1 MTTDNSTKIS
11 IEYWKRTKMPDLGIM
26 ENQYNVYHKDA
37 ATEESADTD
46 EIVKSYNPFL
56 ISNFQIYQPI
66 YNVFFQLTE
75 KNYQTITWKAPT
87 QIHDLFSVIPT
98 TSVEQPVPIQQ
109 DIFIKYSPLL
119 DPIRYL
125 IGKYEKSAHLIRKLP
140 TLTDTDCHPKYTDV
154 NNASYIDSFFC
165 FLSSQLSHKMNFPH
179 SVDYYGSFLG
189 IQRLHKMDITDD
201 LEYLTESDY
210 FKINLNKM
218 YNISGV
224 PEYYRQY
231 EDTKSSKTNRQQKLV
246 IDEDYSKDAMEIT
259 DIIDLDLDD
268 SIMIVDTD
276 ADVDGVDLTE
286 DEETEHNSGGDSS
299 VELED
304 MENYAIYQSEK
315 NNSSND
321 DSDDDTDDDDDDSD
335 DEEQEI
341 SVEDA
346 TEENN
351 NDSDSSSEHS
361 SDFSSVD
368 ETDETPQV
376 VAYIHD
382 FPIQMIC
389 LERCDGTLDELF
401 ENNMITE
408 EIGSAFLF
416 QIIMTLI
423 TYQKYFQFTHN
434 DLHTN
439 NIMYKNTD
447 IEFLYYQH
455 NDVYYRVPTYGK
467 IMKIIDFGR
476 SIYKYKGKVFCSDSF
491 STSGD
496 ASTQYNF
503 PPYYNKNRPL
513 IEPNYSFDLCRLGCS
528 IYDFIIDEPNP
539 PFDELD
545 ELQKI
550 IYTWCRDDRG
560 RNVLYKKNGE
570 ERYPNFKLYKMIA
583 RNVHYHTPEKQLSF
597 SVFSQYK
604 VDADDVEN
612 MNVFV
617 I

>member
-26 ENQYNVYHKDA
+26 ENQYNVYYNDTL
-37 ATEESADTD
+37 TEESSDID
-46 EIVKSYNPFL
+46 EIVKSYNPFH
-56 ISNFQIYQPI
+56 ITNFQIYQPI
-66 YNVFFQLTE
+66 YNIFFQLTE

-87 QIHDLFSVIPT
+87 QIHDLFSVILT
-98 TSVEQPVPIQQ
+98 DSVEEPVSIQQ
-109 DIFIKYSPLL
+109 NIFIKYSPLL

-125 IGKYEKSAHLIRKLP
+125 IGKYEKTAHLIRKLP
-140 TLTDTDCHPKYTDV
+140 TFTDNECHPKYNDV

-165 FLSSQLSHKMNFPH
+165 FLSSKLSYKMNFPH
-179 SVDYYGSFLG
+179 SVEYYGSFLG
-189 IQRLHKMDITDD
+189 IQELYKMDITDD
-201 LEYLTESDY
+201 LEYLTESDF
-210 FKINLNKM
+210 FKNNLNKL
-218 YNISGV
+218 YNINGV

-231 EDTKSSKTNRQQKLV
+231 ADTKSSKTNRQQKLV
-246 IDEDYSKDAMEIT
+246 IDEDYSKDVMEIT
-259 DIIDLDLDD
+259 DIIDLDIDD
-268 SIMIVDTD
+268 TMMIIDANRVDS
-276 ADVDGVDLTE
+276 TE
-286 DEETEHNSGGDSS
+286 DEETEKNSGDSS
-299 VELED
+299 VETED

-321 DSDDDTDDDDDDSD
+321 DDDSDDDDSD
-335 DEEQEI
+335 DDYEFEDEENSQEQELY
-341 SVEDA
+341 VDDV
-346 TEENN
+346 TEEDNETE
-351 NDSDSSSEHS
+351 SENS
-361 SDFSSVD
+361 SDFSSV
-368 ETDETPQV
+368 ETDETPKV

-416 QIIMTLI
+416 QIILTLI

-447 IEFLYYQH
+447 IEFLYYQY
-455 NDVYYRVPTYGK
+455 NNEYYRVPTYGK

-491 STSGD
+491 SSSGD

-503 PPYYNKNRPL
+503 PPYYNKKRPL

-550 IYTWCRDDRG
+550 IYTWCLDDRG

-583 RNVHYHTPEKQLSF
+583 KNVHYHTPEKQLTF

-604 VDADDVEN
+604 VDIDNVEN
-612 MNVFV
+612 MNIFV